1 MLVSPSDNHRNRLI
15 AYGVCVPLAIA
26 GFGLALKYPIGL
38 VLVPI
43 AAGLFYLIR
52 LQTKR
57 RLKIMAAPFPE
68 SWEATLQTQVDYF
81 GALSDER
88 KTRFRNLVKVFL
100 DEIQIT
106 GIRTEVDEPTRVL
119 IAASAVIP
127 IMGFEDFEYSRLGE
141 VLVYPGSFDQQYQT
155 DAGDHANTLGLVGT
169 NHLSGVM
176 ILSKPSLIAGF
187 QNSSDKRNVGIH
199 EFAHLVDRADG
210 EIDGIPPT
218 ITAETFDP
226 WVRWVGEE
234 LKRDD
239 VQTEHIDDY
248 AYTNEAEYFAVLTEY
263 FFESPKLLEKKNPKL
278 YGMLRKM
285 YHQDTKRLFS
295 GRKPKRGRVGR
306 NSPCPCGS
314 GDKYKKCCL
323 RKSRKGFPKSSA

>member
-1 MLVSPSDNHRNRLI
+1 MLVSTSDNRRNRLL
-15 AYGVCVPLAIA
+15 AYSVCVPIAIA
-26 GFGLALKYPIGL
+26 GLGCALKYPIAL

-52 LQTKR
+52 RQTR
-57 RLKIMAAPFPE
+57 RRFKIIATPFPE

-81 GALSDER
+81 RALSDEG

-106 GIRTEVDEPTRVL
+106 GIRTDVDEPTRVL
-119 IAASAVIP
+119 VAASAVIP

-141 VLVYPGSFDQQYQT
+141 VLIYPGSFDQKYQT
-155 DAGDHANTLGLVGT
+155 DTGEHANTLGLVG
-169 NHLSGVM
+169 NKHLSGVM

-210 EIDGIPPT
+210 EIDGVPPT
-218 ITAETFDP
+218 VTAETFDP

-239 VQTEHIDDY
+239 VQGEHIDNY

-263 FFESPKLLEKKNPKL
+263 FFENPKVLEKKNPKL
-278 YGMLRKM
+278 YRMLRKM

-295 GRKPKRGRVGR
+295 GRKPKRGRIGR

-323 RKSRKGFPKSSA
+323 RKTRKGFPASST